1 VVGAECRA
9 GHRPRDL
16 PERATL
22 DEPADRTVQRPQ
34 HLAGRRDQLHAG
46 NLGALDEV
54 GRLRGRRRHRLVEVH
69 VLAGLDRQQ
78 PLLVVK
84 PDWRAQSDRVHGR
97 VLEQILVALVRPRHI
112 EAPGRGSRAA
122 RNRVAHGGQEDA
134 ILHVVEREMRERPS
148 NPYAAGADD
157 PDPEPR
163 H

>member
-1 VVGAECRA
+1 M
-9 GHRPRDL
+9 
-16 PERATL
+16 
-22 DEPADRTVQRPQ
+22 
-34 HLAGRRDQLHAG
+34 
-46 NLGALDEV
+46 
-54 GRLRGRRRHRLVEVH
+54 H

-97 VLEQILVALVRPRHI
+97 VLEQILVVLVRPRHT
-112 EAPGRGSRAA
+112 EPAGRRGRTAGY
-122 RNRVAHGGQEDA
+122 RVAHGGQKDT
-134 ILHVVEREMRERPS
+134 ILDVLEREMRERPS